1 MGESMKQKWFGLLLA
16 LAVAN
21 TIAGCSHPRSN
32 SGQSKVDRSSGSRP
46 AEQLGDRVWGI
57 ACLSVA
63 SAREQ
68 PEHKAEMATQV
79 LMGNTVRVLKGSRIW
94 YYVETGDGYRAWLE
108 KGTFVR
114 CTHEQVE
121 AWNRS
126 PLLIV
131 TAFEERILG
140 QPNPGAQPV
149 SDVVVGDLLKKSGE
163 ENDWFKVELPDG
175 RAGWLLKEAAE
186 DYAAWKKS
194 RQPTPENVEH
204 AARLF
209 LGRPYLWGGNSPKGL
224 DCSGLTKM
232 VFFMNGIDLR
242 RNASDQAAQG
252 REVPLDRNLSRVKK
266 GDLLF
271 FGAPARQ
278 GKPERVFHVGIYL
291 GEKLFIQSSERVQ
304 ISSLDPN
311 SPIRDEHR
319 IRSLLRARRIL
330 PDS

>member
-1 MGESMKQKWFGLLLA
+1 
-16 LAVAN
+16 
-21 TIAGCSHPRSN
+21 
-32 SGQSKVDRSSGSRP
+32 
-46 AEQLGDRVWGI
+46 
-57 ACLSVA
+57 
-63 SAREQ
+63 EQ

-131 TAFEERILG
+131 TAFEERILE

-149 SDVVVGDLLKKSGE
+149 SDVVVGDLLRKTGE
-163 ENDWFKVELPDG
+163 ESDWFKVELPDG

-194 RQPTPENVEH
+194 RQPTPENVER

-242 RNASDQAAQG
+242 RNASDQAGQG
-252 REVPLDRNLSRVKK
+252 GEVPLDRNLSRLKK

-278 GKPERVFHVGIYL
+278 G
-291 GEKLFIQSSERVQ
+291 
-304 ISSLDPN
+304 
-311 SPIRDEHR
+311 
-319 IRSLLRARRIL
+319 
-330 PDS
+330 